1 MQFNIAQSGSGVSNE
16 SFGAV
21 LRLTQA
27 SRIRLNQA
35 TAVVGSGGGVFNGAA
50 IVTVDASSKILGNTP
65 DNCVNAV
72 GGTGC
77 PP

>member
-1 MQFNIAQSGSGVSNE
+1 
-16 SFGAV
+16 

-35 TAVVGSGGGVFNGAA
+35 TAVAGSGGGVFNGAGT
-50 IVTVDASSKILGNTP
+50 VMVDASSKILGNTP